1 MNEALW
7 YVYAVVRPFE
17 GELPEDVRGLDG
29 EPPRL
34 IAHRGLCAAASPVP
48 PGDFDAGPLRAHLE
62 DLDWLAATA
71 RAHQAVV
78 AALSSVTC
86 AIPLRLATVCRDT
99 SGVQR
104 LLDAGRAGF
113 EAALERLDGRVEW
126 GVKVYAEAAS
136 GEPAPAPQAKPAS
149 GREYLRRRLGQRQ
162 AREDTWRQAGALSR
176 TLHQELSGHAEAQRL
191 HRPQS
196 ARISQQPGEN
206 VLNAAYLVPR
216 ERGAE
221 FVALVERHRS
231 RAAGVRVEVTGPWAP
246 YSFAGAADADG
257 GGADEEADGGGAGEP
272 DAIR

>member
-17 GELPEDVRGLDG
+17 GAPPDGVRGLDG

-34 IAHRGLCAAASPVP
+34 IVHRGLCAAASPVP
-48 PGDFDAGPLRAHLE
+48 AEDFDAAPLRAHLE

-99 SGVQR
+99 SGVRR
-104 LLDAGRAGF
+104 LLDSGRASF
-113 EAALERLDGRVEW
+113 VAALERLDGRVEW
-126 GVKVYAEAAS
+126 GVKVYAEAAAP
-136 GEPAPAPQAKPAS
+136 GPAPEARPAS
-149 GREYLRRRLGQRQ
+149 GREYLRRRLGQRH
-162 AREDTWRQAGALSR
+162 AREDTWRQAGDLSR
-176 TLHQELSGHAEAQRL
+176 GLRRALSGHAEAERL

-196 ARISQQPGEN
+196 ARVSGQPGEN

-216 ERGAE
+216 ERSAE
-221 FVALVERHRS
+221 FVALAERHGS
-231 RAAGVRVEVTGPWAP
+231 RVAGVRVEVTGPWAP
-246 YSFAGAADADG
+246 YSFAGGVDADG
-257 GGADEEADGGGAGEP
+257 GGADGPDGS
-272 DAIR
+272 R